1 MLVFVITS
9 WTFDTAATPDTSNTR
24 NCLQDCSEW
33 TRSSAKSN
41 RMVCIVKQGRKS
53 REFFF
58 FSLCFHFFVLWLVLC
73 HFSVSESSLPSSSLL
88 PLHKNAHTHT
98 HRHCN
103 AAYWPSNVSEQ
114 NLKTIMSIA
123 LSYFKKKFPKFHM
136 QNLLSVCHVQVQ
148 KKRFHSNELFNE
160 FVYRWT
166 ETKTV
171 HYLWL

>member
-24 NCLQDCSEW
+24 NCLQDSSEW

-58 FSLCFHFFVLWLVLC
+58 FSLCFHFFMLRLALC

-88 PLHKNAHTHT
+88 PLLDHARIRLQKFGLISGCSSSKHQHT
-98 HRHCN
+98 
-103 AAYWPSNVSEQ
+103 VEFISEFDPTLWVLFLSWCSLNTWGVFLLGWQ
-114 NLKTIMSIA
+114 AWRTESMGWRNCKIQVFFLWGYRGDSI
-123 LSYFKKKFPKFHM
+123 
-136 QNLLSVCHVQVQ
+136 
-148 KKRFHSNELFNE
+148 
-160 FVYRWT
+160 
-166 ETKTV
+166 
-171 HYLWL
+171 